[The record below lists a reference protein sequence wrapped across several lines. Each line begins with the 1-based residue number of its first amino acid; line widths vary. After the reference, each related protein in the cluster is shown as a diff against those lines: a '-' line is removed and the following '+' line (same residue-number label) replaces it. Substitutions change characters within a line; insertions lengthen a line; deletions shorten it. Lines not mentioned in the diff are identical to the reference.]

1 MPSACRY
8 DVTQRRV
15 DIVLK
20 KTSSEKWRAL
30 EQSQRHSS
38 LTSSSLNSNLNST
51 NEVTRKAPSTNR
63 NAGPSSNS
71 SDSEVNDL
79 DEQDDSSATKPVQPT
94 PPQNEADRQNTPL
107 SSPSPS
113 IASTRQP
120 TPPQNEA
127 DRQNTPLSSPSPS
140 IASTRQPT
148 PPQNEADRQN
158 TPLSSPRPSIA
169 STRKTGQASSSR
181 DGNQSTPTS
190 SQSVSEPQLLG
201 GGGSVQNFTATPH
214 QNSPRSTGTVQVP
227 PTSLQANLPPTR
239 LPPSQLETSDPN
251 YQYEQ
256 LRRPSLT
263 GLTNQGNTC
272 FMNSTL
278 QCLSNTP
285 VLRDYFVSGRY
296 LANINKEN
304 PLGFQGE
311 LAKCFSGILRKL
323 WSGEFQYFPP
333 KKLIEII
340 AKRSKHFDGHSQ
352 HDAQEFM
359 SYLID
364 GLHEDLNR
372 VLKKPTTQ
380 PVEMEGYPD
389 RYLKL
394 L

>member
-30 EQSQRHSS
+30 EQSQHHSS

-63 NAGPSSNS
+63 NADPSSNS

-79 DEQDDSSATKPVQPT
+79 DEEDDSSATKPVQPT
-94 PPQNEADRQNTPL
+94 PPQNVTDRQSTPL

-113 IASTRQP
+113 IASTR
-120 TPPQNEA
+120 
-127 DRQNTPLSSPSPS
+127 
-140 IASTRQPT
+140 
-148 PPQNEADRQN
+148 
-158 TPLSSPRPSIA
+158 
-169 STRKTGQASSSR
+169 KTGQTSSSH

-190 SQSVSEPQLLG
+190 SRSVSEPQLLG

-214 QNSPRSTGTVQVP
+214 QNSPRSSGTVQVP
-227 PTSLQANLPPTR
+227 PTSSQANLPPTR

-380 PVEMEGYPD
+380 PVEMEGCPD
-389 RYLKL
+389 RCLQII
-394 L
+394 

>member
-30 EQSQRHSS
+30 EQSQHHSS

-63 NAGPSSNS
+63 NADPSSNS

-79 DEQDDSSATKPVQPT
+79 DEEDDSSATKPVQPT

-127 DRQNTPLSSPSPS
+127 DRQNTPLSSPS
-140 IASTRQPT
+140 
-148 PPQNEADRQN
+148 
-158 TPLSSPRPSIA
+158 PSIA